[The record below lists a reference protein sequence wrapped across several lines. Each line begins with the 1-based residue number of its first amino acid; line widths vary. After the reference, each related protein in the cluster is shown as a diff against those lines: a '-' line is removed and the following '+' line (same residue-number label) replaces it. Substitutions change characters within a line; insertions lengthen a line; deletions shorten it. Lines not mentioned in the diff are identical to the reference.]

1 MSWPLLKSARVVAAV
16 GGAIFGFWQKNEAEI
31 RKHAAE
37 VANAEAKRQEVM
49 AKENANKEKVSR
61 NEAEEQTRIANEERV
76 KAEEQTRIAEEQAC
90 IAESRR
96 LAAESSSALTKYPQR
111 SLLLA

>member
-1 MSWPLLKSARVVAAV
+1 MSWPLLSSARVVAAV

-61 NEAEEQTRIANEERV
+61 NAAEEQTRIANEERV
-76 KAEEQTRIAEEQAC
+76 KAEEPFCARAGG
-90 IAESRR
+90 
-96 LAAESSSALTKYPQR
+96 LALSDISTLVFQR
-111 SLLLA
+111 NLYLIL